1 MEMDIKTFCSTYLIP
16 KKINK
21 VRIGANHDG
30 GYVLPEQS
38 LDECDCCLSYGL
50 ARETSFESNYCR
62 ITKKTL
68 FGFDASVS
76 YSNPNFFKEY
86 LKSYEQFKNH
96 CDLISNKIKNLS
108 PKILVKM
115 DIEGDEW
122 AILDGMDVD
131 HFKSLVHTFA
141 IEIHLKEDTNI
152 STLFKLFEDF
162 NLVHIHLN
170 NCSKVPLSCGT
181 PKVLELTFI
190 NKKYSGGLLLD
201 KQTYPINLIDYKN
214 CSENVDQKIPWI
226 I

>member
-1 MEMDIKTFCSTYLIP
+1 MDIKTFCSTYLLP
-16 KKINK
+16 KKTNK

-50 ARETSFESNYCR
+50 ARETSFERSYCT
-62 ITKKTL
+62 ITNKAL
-68 FGFDASVS
+68 FGFDASVHYPS
-76 YSNPNFFKEY
+76 PNFFPEY
-86 LKSYEQFKNH
+86 LKSYDQFKNH
-96 CDLISNKIKNLS
+96 CDLISNKIKNLN

-122 AILDGMDVD
+122 GILDEMNVP

-141 IEIHLKEDTNI
+141 IEIHLNEDTNI
-152 STLFKLFEDF
+152 NTLLKLFEDF

-170 NCSKVPLSCGT
+170 NCSNVPLSCGT

-201 KQTYPINLIDYKN
+201 NQAYPINLIDYKN
-214 CSENVDQKIPWI
+214 CPQNIDQKIPWI
-226 I
+226 L

>member
-1 MEMDIKTFCSTYLIP
+1 MQMDIKTFCSTYLLP

-30 GYVLPEQS
+30 GYVLPEES
-38 LDECDCCLSYGL
+38 LNECDCCLSYGL
-50 ARETSFESNYCR
+50 AREISFERSYR
-62 ITKKTL
+62 AITNKTL
-68 FGFDASVS
+68 FGFDASVHYPNS
-76 YSNPNFFKEY
+76 NFFPEY
-86 LKSYEQFKNH
+86 LKSYDQFKNH
-96 CDLISNKIKNLS
+96 CELISNRIKNLN

-122 AILDGMDVD
+122 GILDEMNVD
-131 HFKSLVHTFA
+131 HFKSVVHTFA

-152 STLFKLFEDF
+152 NTLFKLFEDF

-170 NCSKVPLSCGT
+170 NCSKIPLSCGT

-214 CSENVDQKIPWI
+214 CPENIDQKIPWI
-226 I
+226 L

>member
-1 MEMDIKTFCSTYLIP
+1 MQMDIKTFCSNYLLP

-50 ARETSFESNYCR
+50 ARETSFESNYCA
-62 ITKKTL
+62 ITKKAL
-68 FGFDASVS
+68 FGFDASVHYPS
-76 YSNPNFFKEY
+76 PNFFPEY
-86 LKSYEQFKNH
+86 LKSYDQFKNH
-96 CDLISNKIKNLS
+96 CELISNRIKNTN

-122 AILDGMDVD
+122 SILNEMDVD
-131 HFKSLVHTFA
+131 HFKSVVHTFA

-152 STLFKLFEDF
+152 NTLFKLFEDF

-214 CSENVDQKIPWI
+214 CPENVDQKIPWI